1 MHDGWRERQRH
12 QQHLRQTLVL
22 TLLSGAYGLV
32 GAVLVDAAT
41 DLLHAVAEA
50 GLRDH
55 GQGGERG
62 LC

>member
-1 MHDGWRERQRH
+1 MHDGWRERQ
-12 QQHLRQTLVL
+12 TLVL
-22 TLLSGAYGLV
+22 TSLSGAYGLV
-32 GAVLVDAAT
+32 GAVLVDAAA

-62 LC
+62 LR